1 MGASSRSTIRRSSHI
16 ATDADRP
23 SKPPDVE
30 IGGGSLSHELHLA
43 RTRSSGLRLTN
54 FDASDWSQLVFLCRV
69 EVVPIVFIS
78 WLTSMQKAVVSLVSA
93 SELRVDPVVKI
104 SIGHSA
110 WNFLQRELETLQTL
124 ENFDF
129 MISLRAKVE
138 RFS

>member
-1 MGASSRSTIRRSSHI
+1 
-16 ATDADRP
+16 
-23 SKPPDVE
+23 
-30 IGGGSLSHELHLA
+30 
-43 RTRSSGLRLTN
+43 
-54 FDASDWSQLVFLCRV
+54 
-69 EVVPIVFIS
+69 
-78 WLTSMQKAVVSLVSA
+78 MQKAVVSLVSA